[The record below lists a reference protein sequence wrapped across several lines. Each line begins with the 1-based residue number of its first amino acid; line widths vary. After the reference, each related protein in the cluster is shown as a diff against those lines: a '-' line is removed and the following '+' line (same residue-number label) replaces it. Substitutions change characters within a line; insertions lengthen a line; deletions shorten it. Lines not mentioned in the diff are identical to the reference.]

1 MLYKI
6 QCTVLYTV
14 AHSIVPVETEAE
26 VVGIVKS
33 EECSEV
39 NALYLE
45 CKCHV
50 GLYRSITS
58 VPTTIH
64 VLSGG

>member
-1 MLYKI
+1 M
-6 QCTVLYTV
+6 
-14 AHSIVPVETEAE
+14 ETGAE
-26 VVGIVKS
+26 IDEMDKS
-33 EECSEV
+33 EECSAV

-58 VPTTIH
+58 VPTAIH
-64 VLSGG
+64 VLPGG

>member
-1 MLYKI
+1 M
-6 QCTVLYTV
+6 
-14 AHSIVPVETEAE
+14 ETGAE
-26 VVGIVKS
+26 IDEIDKS

-39 NALYLE
+39 NGLYLE
-45 CKCHV
+45 CTCHV

-58 VPTTIH
+58 VPTAIH

>member
-1 MLYKI
+1 M
-6 QCTVLYTV
+6 
-14 AHSIVPVETEAE
+14 ETGAE
-26 VVGIVKS
+26 IDEINKS
-33 EECSEV
+33 EGRPKV

-50 GLYRSITS
+50 GLYISITS

>member
-6 QCTVLYTV
+6 QCILLYRC
-14 AHSIVPVETEAE
+14 SCIVPVETGAE
-26 VVGIVKS
+26 IDEIDKS
-33 EECSEV
+33 EECSDV

-58 VPTTIH
+58 VPTAIH